1 MASVAEWGKVAQNL
15 GDYIDP
21 ISSLEEQV
29 RVWRDLLVT
38 GRDPL
43 SLVPP
48 RRLESVARDPRPIIK
63 AFAWELAAA
72 MALAAGLALLL
83 TFASHWVK
91 SVFGTLAVV
100 GISASAVV
108 SWIKA
113 RAQSV
118 ANRVGSAVD
127 QSVID
132 DAVTMTPKSVKKT
145 WRDRY
150 LLPLDHPS

>member
-1 MASVAEWGKVAQNL
+1 
-15 GDYIDP
+15 
-21 ISSLEEQV
+21 
-29 RVWRDLLVT
+29 
-38 GRDPL
+38 
-43 SLVPP
+43 
-48 RRLESVARDPRPIIK
+48 
-63 AFAWELAAA
+63 

-91 SVFGTLAVV
+91 SVFGALAVV

-132 DAVTMTPKSVKKT
+132 DAVTMTPKSVNKT